1 MAVSLG
7 TAVGFL
13 ELDITGFAR
22 GIDAAA
28 AEVNALG
35 AKVGKATGVL
45 NKVSTGMVTTGKV
58 LTAAVTVPIA
68 AAGAESIRAG
78 SKFDS
83 AMSKVK
89 AITNST
95 EVDLNAVAKAAG
107 NLGISYEQGATDS
120 ETAFNAVRAA
130 AIKMGNDTK
139 FTAEESADAL
149 YYMGLAGWNAQ
160 EEMEGLRGILDLAAA
175 SGVDLGQTSDIVTD
189 GLTAF
194 GLSAEKSTMFADTL
208 AAASANSNTNV
219 DLLGQS
225 FKYVAPVAGS
235 YGYSIQDVTLALGL
249 MASAGVKGT
258 QAGTGLRQALVQMT
272 KPTEASAELMD
283 KYGVSLFDS
292 YGKTRNLRDIIYD
305 LRGTFGDLDIAL
317 YDTEGNLKDGE
328 QILEEY
334 GHSLPT
340 NDFEKLNTIANVFG
354 VRALPGIMA
363 MINASEGDFNQLAY
377 SVDNASQA
385 YVRYNGKIY
394 TMQDALNTFG
404 DAVYND
410 SSFEILGASAGQAG
424 IMLDNLQGDWIL
436 LKSAFGTTKVIISDM
451 VNGPLRGFVQGVKN
465 IIVAFN
471 EMDPKQQK
479 AIVTFLGIA
488 AALGPVIFIVGK
500 LIGLVTTIS
509 GGITAITT
517 LVGGLNFAGIITS
530 IGGVIAAFNPFT
542 WISKLV
548 TGFITTLTSFSSPL
562 AMIQGLATGFMA
574 SLKSALATIL
584 TPMNLFI
591 GGVAILIGAFIT
603 LWKTN
608 EDFRDKVIAI
618 WEHIKEIFANFIEEL
633 SSRMEGIKQAI
644 SNIINFIK
652 PIWLGFCELL
662 GPVFLGA
669 FEIIASAL
677 QAVLDVILGIIDIFI
692 GIFTG
697 NWDLALKGV
706 GEVFE
711 AVFTYI
717 AEFLTTILQ
726 TIHDMI
732 DVFLGWFGTSIHGV
746 LHAISDF
753 IFSVVDWIR
762 EKVGDII
769 SWFREKIPELG
780 EFIYEKIKGAI
791 DKIKEILSAIRE
803 KIHSGLTL
811 LRSNVKDAVDN
822 VKDGITNG
830 MLWIGDKIKSGVE
843 TIKSTLSDFREKIH
857 SGIELMKSN
866 LQDKIDWAKDLLF
879 GFVDTIKSIFD
890 FEWSL
895 PDLKL
900 PHINVGGYIDVPV
913 LGTIPD
919 PTLLSIDWYKKA
931 MHNGIVMDSPTIFGW
946 DSKSGRFLAG
956 GEAGTEIVVGATS
969 LIDMIRSAVSSST
982 SVISRDINSYCSAMV
997 DAFTSAINIISS
1009 TFVMLNDG
1017 LLSVNKMFENA
1028 VSTFNIS
1035 KSNDFMSRYGVDS
1048 LFGGNTDIIDYYKL
1062 SQVFLEVL
1070 RTVQIVN
1077 NVNVEMEDGDVYL
1090 DNERVGRKVAP
1101 VVSRIQAQGV
1111 KK

>member
-1 MAVSLG
+1 MAVNLG

-13 ELDITGFAR
+13 ELDITRFAR

-28 AEVNALG
+28 AEVSSLG
-35 AKVGKATGVL
+35 TKVGRATGVL
-45 NKVSTGMVTTGKV
+45 NKVSAGMVTVGKTM
-58 LTAAVTVPIA
+58 TAAVTVPIM

-78 SKFDS
+78 AKFDS

-95 EVDLNAVAKAAG
+95 EVDLNAVANAASK
-107 NLGISYEQGATDS
+107 LGVSYEQGATDS

-139 FTAEESADAL
+139 FTSEESAQAL

-160 EEMEGLRGILDLAAA
+160 EEIEGLRGVLDLAAA
-175 SGVDLGQTSDIVTD
+175 SGVELGQVSDIVTD

-194 GLSAEKSTMFADTL
+194 GLSAKDSTMFADTL

-258 QAGTGLRQALVQMT
+258 QAGTGLRQALVQLT
-272 KPTEASAELMD
+272 KPTDASAELMD
-283 KYGVSLFDS
+283 KYGVSLFDAE
-292 YGKTRNLRDIIYD
+292 GNTRNLRDIIYD
-305 LRGTFGDLDIAL
+305 LRDTFGDLDVAL

-363 MINASEGDFNQLAY
+363 MINASEGDFEQLAY
-377 SVDNASQA
+377 SVDNASEA

-404 DAVYND
+404 EAVYND

-436 LKSAFGTTKVIISDM
+436 LKSAFGTTKTIISDM
-451 VNGPLRGFVQGVKN
+451 VNGPLRSFVQKVKD

-471 EMDPKQQK
+471 EMDPAQQK
-479 AIVTFLGIA
+479 TIVKFLGIA
-488 AALGPVIFIVGK
+488 AAIGPVVFIVGK
-500 LIGLVTTIS
+500 IIGLIVTLS
-509 GGITAITT
+509 GGISTVAT
-517 LVGGLNFAGIITS
+517 LIGGLNFASIISS

-542 WISKLV
+542 WISKIV

-562 AMIQGLATGFMA
+562 ALIKGLATGFMT
-574 SLKSALATIL
+574 SLKSALATVL

-591 GGVAILIGAFIT
+591 AGVAILIGAFVT

-608 EDFRDKVIAI
+608 EDFRNKVIEI
-618 WEHIKEIFANFIEEL
+618 WENIKGIFANFIEEL
-633 SSRMEGIKQAI
+633 SGRMEGIKQAI

-662 GPVFLGA
+662 GPVFIGA

-677 QAVLDVILGIIDIFI
+677 QGILDVILGIVDIFI
-692 GIFTG
+692 GVFTG
-697 NWDLALKGV
+697 DWDLALKGV
-706 GEVFE
+706 GEIFE
-711 AVFTYI
+711 AIFTYI
-717 AEFLTTILQ
+717 ADFITIILQ
-726 TIHDMI
+726 TIHDII
-732 DVFLGWFGTSIHGV
+732 DVFLGWLGTNLHDV
-746 LHAISDF
+746 LQGILDF
-753 IFSVVDWIR
+753 ILSVVNWIV
-762 EKVGDII
+762 EKVGEII
-769 SWFREKIPELG
+769 NWFREKIPQLG
-780 EFIYEKIKGAI
+780 EFIYQTVKGAI
-791 DKIKEILSAIRE
+791 NKVKEVLRAIRE
-803 KIHSGLTL
+803 KIQAGLTL
-811 LRSNVKDAVDN
+811 LKSRTKESVDN
-822 VKDGITNG
+822 IKESISNG
-830 MLWIGDKIKSGVE
+830 ASWIGDRVKSGVE
-843 TIKSTLSDFREKIH
+843 TIKSTLSDFRERLH
-857 SGIELMKSN
+857 SGVESMKSS
-866 LQDKIDWAKDLLF
+866 LQDKVDWARDLLSN
-879 GFVDTIKSIFD
+879 FVETIKSIFD

-919 PTLLSIDWYKKA
+919 PSLLSIDWYKKA

-997 DAFTSAINIISS
+997 DAFVSAINVISS
-1009 TFVMLNDG
+1009 TFVMLNDD

-1028 VSTFNIS
+1028 VSTFNINR
-1035 KSNDFMSRYGVDS
+1035 SNDFMSKYGINS
-1048 LFGGNTDIIDYYKL
+1048 LLNGNVDIIDYYKL
-1062 SQVFLEVL
+1062 SQVFIDVL
-1070 RTVQIVN
+1070 RTVHIVN

-1101 VVSRIQAQGV
+1101 VVSRIQAKGV
-1111 KK
+1111 